1 MIPKVQAVKRDLRD
15 LTITVIYSDN
25 TTETYMDGYSQL
37 DEIKNGLTKGQV
49 HQIVNLSK
57 TTIKAAPKS
66 MIHYN
71 GDDDDLYRQIYLG
84 NWMDKA
90 SGTATATDIAA
101 QTAAATKAAAQARA
115 QTARQMA
122 GAGGKAGGK
131 AGKTSGGN
139 VFVGAAFDPGAFDPL
154 RARVGA
160 AGAYMN
166 SPWATV
172 TMPDFSDGTI
182 DVNLGSAQAH
192 TSAPWDDPLA
202 AQTNDNIVAC
212 IDVPEWKPDSKS
224 NNYILPNQI
233 YYHDRFPSISVRALV
248 EDAINILKKEK
259 KLNISIHSLSR
270 EGTDWRLVYKT
281 ISNNIAPD
289 LKQGKLIECILTSK
303 TFERFSHDLDRYAK
317 LKAKWNTNTY
327 IKMRIAYLLFRAL
340 RLNKHDAEAVN
351 LDIFRILG
359 ISSHP
364 IFTY

>member
-66 MIHYN
+66 IIHYN
-71 GDDDDLYRQIYLG
+71 GDDDDLYRQIDLG
-84 NWMDKA
+84 DWMDKA

-115 QTARQMA
+115 QTAGQMA
-122 GAGGKAGGK
+122 GGR

-139 VFVGAAFDPGAFDPL
+139 VFVGAPFDPGAFDPL

-172 TMPDFSDGTI
+172 TMPDFSATTNSQAAQQVSG
-182 DVNLGSAQAH
+182 VKSFSNNLGSAQAH
-192 TSAPWDDPLA
+192 TSAPCDDPLA
-202 AQTNDNIVAC
+202 ADLTTAQNMVAC
-212 IDVPEWKPDSKS
+212 CDIPDF
-224 NNYILPNQI
+224 NGNANI
-233 YYHDRFPSISVRALV
+233 YFQDRYPSIPVRSIID
-248 EDAINILKKEK
+248 DAIEILNKHKG
-259 KLNISIHSLSR
+259 LHISKISFCQSHL
-270 EGTDWRLVYKT
+270 EFQLVIKGRSPHDKNFTKT
-281 ISNNIAPD
+281 LEVMINHRA
-289 LKQGKLIECILTSK
+289 
-303 TFERFSHDLDRYAK
+303 FERFSHEVDRAAK
-317 LKAKWNTNTY
+317 LKAKWDTNTY

>member
-1 MIPKVQAVKRDLRD
+1 MMIPKVQAVRRDLRD

-37 DEIKNGLTKGQV
+37 DEIKNGLTKSQV

-66 MIHYN
+66 IIHYN

-84 NWMDKA
+84 DWMDKA
-90 SGTATATDIAA
+90 SGTATAT
-101 QTAAATKAAAQARA
+101 AQATA
-115 QTARQMA
+115 QATQAA
-122 GAGGKAGGK
+122 VTKAGGG
-131 AGKTSGGN
+131 AGKTSGGS
-139 VFVGAAFDPGAFDPL
+139 VFVGAHLDPQTFDPL

-160 AGAYMN
+160 AGAYTN

-172 TMPDFSDGTI
+172 TMPDL
-182 DVNLGSAQAH
+182 NAQAKSKATSRSLVSDTLGTASH
-192 TSAPWDDPLA
+192 TSAPWDDPLS

-212 IDVPEWKPDSKS
+212 MDVEWRPDCKP
-224 NNYILPNQI
+224 NYILPNQI

-248 EDAINILKKEK
+248 EDAVNILKKEK

-270 EGTDWRLVYKT
+270 DGTDWRLVYKT

-317 LKAKWNTNTY
+317 LKAKWDTNTY

-340 RLNKHDAEAVN
+340 RLNKQDAEAVN